1 MSVTQVERRTA
12 PRRQPALGTV
22 CTLASDAGEQ
32 LGLGLVWNISRSGV
46 SMLLHRR
53 LEPGTAI
60 RGELSGR
67 SDTSRLR
74 VTFHIAHVK
83 ELRTGDY
90 FVGGQFDRS
99 LEMKEMLPF
108 LG

>member
-1 MSVTQVERRTA
+1 MSATYVERRTA

-22 CTLASDAGEQ
+22 CDLASESGER
-32 LGLGLVWNISRSGV
+32 LGTGLVWNISRSGV

-53 LEPGTAI
+53 LEPGTTI
-60 RGELSGR
+60 HGELSASGNG
-67 SDTSRLR
+67 SRLA
-74 VTFHIAHVK
+74 VTLQIAHIK

-90 FVGGQFDRS
+90 ILGGHFHRS
-99 LEMKEMLPF
+99 LEQSEMRPF